1 MLGVADDHRG
11 FVQGRVIRV
20 HHGGQIGL
28 AKVEADAI
36 HRGMTAGF
44 EDVQWFHGCALRGG
58 DAHSLGQWMTQD
70 F

>member
-1 MLGVADDHRG
+1 MLRVPDDHRG
-11 FVQGRVIRV
+11 FVQGRVIRA
-20 HHGGQIGL
+20 HSGGQIGL
-28 AKVEADAI
+28 AKVKTDAV
-36 HRGMTAGF
+36 HGGMPAGL